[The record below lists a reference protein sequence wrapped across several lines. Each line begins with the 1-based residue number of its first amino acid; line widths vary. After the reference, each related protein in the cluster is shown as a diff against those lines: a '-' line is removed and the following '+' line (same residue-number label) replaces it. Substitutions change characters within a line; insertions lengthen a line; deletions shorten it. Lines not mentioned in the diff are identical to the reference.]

1 MSVFGR
7 LETIGSV
14 TELPVGW
21 TRTVTVDSQP
31 PSDEDPLELVK
42 RFQRTR
48 GTFSC
53 LGMGCRTTLLVL
65 LVAIVAIFL
74 VRKAVGQ

>member
-1 MSVFGR
+1 M
-7 LETIGSV
+7 
-14 TELPVGW
+14 
-21 TRTVTVDSQP
+21 TVDSQL

-42 RFQRTR
+42 RFQRTP

-65 LVAIVAIFL
+65 LVAFVAIFL
-74 VRKAVGQ
+74 IRKAVG